1 MSFFILVV
9 LSLLITADESQGQR
23 QGISTRKF
31 PRYDFFSRKGTGTVS
46 SKKDTSRPL
55 GLGRSNFLSAKGA
68 VVPRKEPE
76 QSAVKDTNI
85 ANLVSMVSS
94 LTSMLEEQSKVI
106 RKLEVQTEL
115 LASLLKE
122 STESNSKALPK
133 ITTLKPNKLVST
145 TPSYLDWNYSNQATW
160 SLDYPGCGKEN
171 QSPIDLRTVDVAL
184 KDHKSPINFSSYDKL
199 NKATCIVSNNGM
211 TVTLSLKTATN
222 LSTKPILSGGPFLS
236 TKYFFTQ
243 AVFHWGVDNN
253 QGSDHTIRGTTYPL
267 EMQLIHQTSSR
278 GESEL
283 AITSFLFEE
292 SEDENPFLA
301 GFITAISNV
310 KTAGSEAEIAELKL
324 AAIENNNTKAEEKRK
339 GVKDEF
345 SMDLLI
351 KDSISGPYFTYPG
364 SLTYP
369 PCTEVKQYVVFRD
382 PIDISSTQLEQFRL
396 LLQQDGTRIADNFR
410 QVQTLGDRVLAFTVS
425 SELIS
430 DIFNL

>member
-1 MSFFILVV
+1 MSFFTWYI
-9 LSLLITADESQGQR
+9 LSLLAVMITADDINQP
-23 QGISTRKF
+23 
-31 PRYDFFSRKGTGTVS
+31 PRN
-46 SKKDTSRPL
+46 TSADKT
-55 GLGRSNFLSAKGA
+55 SAEDL
-68 VVPRKEPE
+68 V
-76 QSAVKDTNI
+76 I
-85 ANLVSMVSS
+85 LVSNLSK
-94 LTSMLEEQSKVI
+94 MLEEQQKAMLEFHSNVVK
-106 RKLEVQTEL
+106 KLEEQTEML
-115 LASLLKE
+115 TVLLKKGKGKV
-122 STESNSKALPK
+122 SKEASKDLLK
-133 ITTLKPNKLVST
+133 ITTLAPLASPSNLVSLHPT
-145 TPSYLDWNYSNQATW
+145 VLPSNSNWSYSDPSTW
-160 SLDYPGCGKEN
+160 VTDYPGCGKDN
-171 QSPIDLRTVDVAL
+171 QSPVDLHTVDVAL
-184 KDHKSPINFSSYDKL
+184 KDHKTPISFSSFDL
-199 NKATCIVSNNGM
+199 VNKDTCLVVNNGN
-211 TVTLSLKTATN
+211 TVTINMKKNANS
-222 LSTKPILSGGPFLS
+222 SYPILSGGPFNS
-236 TKYFFTQ
+236 TEYFFIQ
-243 AVFHWGVDNN
+243 AVFHWGDDDTK
-253 QGSDHTIRGTTYPL
+253 GSEHTIRGTTYPL

-301 GFITAISNV
+301 GVITAISKV

-351 KDSISGPYFTYPG
+351 KDSISGPYFSYPG